1 MKTLRTTSWVVCL
14 AVASLLTAPTHAGPR
29 HGSHATYAKVVEVRP
44 VYQRI
49 TRQVPEEYCHY
60 ETHAYRDSRGS
71 SYTGTVA
78 GGIVGAALGYE
89 LGNSKRNK
97 DVGAVIGGV
106 LGASIG
112 HDLTRNSRNSGVR
125 YEEREICQTR
135 YQTQHTERVTGYD
148 VTYKHRGQY
157 YQTRSS
163 RHPGDRIVVDVHRH
177 TVVPAFRYR

>member
-1 MKTLRTTSWVVCL
+1 MKNLSVKTWIVCL
-14 AVASLLTAPTHAGPR
+14 AVGSLLSASAVAGPR
-29 HGSHATYAKVVEVRP
+29 HGSHGTYAKVVEVRP

-49 TRQVPEEYCHY
+49 SHQVPEEYCHY
-60 ETHAYRDSRGS
+60 ETHAYRDSRSS

-112 HDLTRNSRNSGVR
+112 RDLTRSNDAGAVR
-125 YEEREICQTR
+125 YQDREVCQTR
-135 YQTQHTERVTGYD
+135 YRTQSTERITGYD

-163 RHPGDRIVVDVHRH
+163 RHPGDRILVETQRH
-177 TVVPAFRYR
+177 TVRTYSYR